1 MNKFLSKVF
10 MWMFVGLMITFLTGY
25 YVSTNENML
34 YNVFSGGMYFVLAII
49 EIVLVILLSARVKK
63 MNPMTAKILFCLYSF
78 VTGLTFSSIFVVYKL
93 VSIMSVFLVT
103 SLIFLI
109 FSLIG
114 YTTKLNLSKLSTY
127 LFMGLIGILICS
139 IINMFL
145 GSSAFDT
152 IISCIGVVIFI
163 GYTAY
168 DVYIMKF
175 YDQSNENYAILG
187 ALELYLDFINIFIY
201 LLRFFGK
208 RDD

>member
-1 MNKFLSKVF
+1 
-10 MWMFVGLMITFLTGY
+10 
-25 YVSTNENML
+25 
-34 YNVFSGGMYFVLAII
+34 
-49 EIVLVILLSARVKK
+49 
-63 MNPMTAKILFCLYSF
+63 
-78 VTGLTFSSIFVVYKL
+78 
-93 VSIMSVFLVT
+93 
-103 SLIFLI
+103 
-109 FSLIG
+109 
-114 YTTKLNLSKLSTY
+114 
-127 LFMGLIGILICS
+127 MGLIGILICS

-152 IISCIGVVIFI
+152 IISCIGVDIFI